1 MATSFLGFARLPY
14 ELRHGIWERALPSA
28 SSKPMEFFIKCLVH
42 LILSRPRDTF
52 FGYGVP
58 TKYDGTTIDDFMR
71 GNPSAYAGLDAC
83 PESKVVALKHLKKLL
98 HRQKDS
104 WSWLANPKF
113 PYSDPE
119 LILRKREGE
128 LIYRCER
135 ITDGFDLTSFVFWK
149 FSSDTKPKRTP
160 AVSLANFEEEEEQ
173 WKESRDLDPM
183 KNEEVST
190 ELRIVVTR
198 KSIGKTTRYSVSYSQ
213 LQSNICD

>member
-1 MATSFLGFARLPY
+1 
-14 ELRHGIWERALPSA
+14 
-28 SSKPMEFFIKCLVH
+28 MEFFIKCLVH

-198 KSIGKTTRYSVSYSQ
+198 KSIGKTTR
-213 LQSNICD
+213 